1 MNRYLLKNFI
11 GAVFLLLMGSNV
23 ARPQNNSAQ
32 WNPKTA
38 KRWVKSREWSNGLKL
53 KVNSSV
59 DKVEFAKQYHVNKAY
74 WDKAFIFMRDGKL
87 DSIAPGKYAID
98 GDNVY
103 AIITKGPE
111 KDFDKSAWESHRRY
125 IDLHYVIKGKEKM
138 GVSPIAGSTVIKPYD
153 ETKDAANYT
162 ATGKFYVATP
172 SEFFLFFPNDV
183 HRPNIKVPGY
193 DTVKKLVIKIRV
205 AN

>member
-1 MNRYLLKNFI
+1 MNRYLQGNVI
-11 GAVFLLLMGSNV
+11 VAIFLLLINSSV
-23 ARPQNNSAQ
+23 ARSQNHSEQ
-32 WNPKTA
+32 WTPKTA
-38 KRWVKSREWSNGLKL
+38 KKWVKSKEWSNGLNL

-59 DKVEFAKQYHVNKAY
+59 DEVEFAKQYHANKAY

-103 AIITKGPE
+103 AIITNGPE

-138 GVSPIAGSTVIKPYD
+138 GVWPIAESTVTNPYD

-162 ATGKFYVATP
+162 AKGKFYVGTP
-172 SEFFLFFPNDV
+172 SEFFLFFPSDV